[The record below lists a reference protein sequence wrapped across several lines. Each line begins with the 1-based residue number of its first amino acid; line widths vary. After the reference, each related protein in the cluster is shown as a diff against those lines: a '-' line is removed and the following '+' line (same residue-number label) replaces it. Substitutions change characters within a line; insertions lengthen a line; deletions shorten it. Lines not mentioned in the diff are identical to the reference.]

1 MVVLIDLE
9 PYDIKWI
16 NDINGA
22 VNLKFQ
28 ALRRFT
34 DPKFYSHPC
43 PLRDYSKHKAEERSL
58 ESL

>member
-16 NDINGA
+16 NDINGV

-28 ALRRFT
+28 ASKALR
-34 DPKFYSHPC
+34 
-43 PLRDYSKHKAEERSL
+43 
-58 ESL
+58 